1 MALKDTI
8 IVSGQYRLG
17 SLGYLSTGQRD
28 ASGNAGLF
36 DMRAVMA
43 WVNYQVFVISIYE
56 TVTRINP
63 NQTGIGTIQFCLK
76 ISSFCITTSSLKSA
90 LMHNINNRRYLEVS
104 EHTIMYEIIYFL
116 NIPQYLV
123 HVYT

>member
-43 WVNYQVFVISIYE
+43 WVNNQVFVISIYA
-56 TVTRINP
+56 RINP
-63 NQTGIGTIQFCLK
+63 NQTGIGTVQFCLK
-76 ISSFCITTSSLKSA
+76 ILSYCNTTSSLKSTLA
-90 LMHNINNRRYLEVS
+90 HA
-104 EHTIMYEIIYFL
+104 
-116 NIPQYLV
+116 
-123 HVYT
+123 

>member
-43 WVNYQVFVISIYE
+43 WVNNQVFVISIYE
-56 TVTRINP
+56 TLTRINP
-63 NQTGIGTIQFCLK
+63 NQTGIGTVQFCLK
-76 ISSFCITTSSLKSA
+76 ISSFCNTTSSLKST
-90 LMHNINNRRYLEVS
+90 LTHNITEVD
-104 EHTIMYEIIYFL
+104 I
-116 NIPQYLV
+116 Q
-123 HVYT
+123 